1 MSLRVLVTSGAL
13 RQMITVVR
21 MSRLVVLA
29 ALMSPALAWGQ
40 LANVW
45 HIPGATQEGIPST
58 MRDPATPG
66 AGEPVTFYQGYWKG
80 DGANQTRGFFVYR
93 VNGGAWQSTLLP
105 PGYVFHSDVEDGT
118 EFHNQY
124 WKASVAMPAQIGDTF
139 EYYFIVDSSDRDR
152 TFLYDGN
159 LTTGNEVVAQAAPY
173 ALTVSFPRPTVTVN
187 DLNADYSKSNFYL
200 DEINDTVFPEVTV
213 RVATNIGPVDQVEV
227 FTNLNNRER
236 ANQDF
241 DNDGI
246 EDGIIPPDGNLI
258 TTADTEA
265 YFQAYAMSPV
275 GGGVYEVTL
284 PVLKTGAYRITA
296 RYRVNPGDPWRW
308 ISDAGIRDHAVV
320 VAPTIARDMRVYEIH
335 VTNVNATGP
344 TFAQRGTFEDLHDP
358 EARVNLDW
366 LRELGLNWIWFQP
379 FHPQGLDGR
388 ETDPATGQDY
398 DPGSPYSI
406 RNFWQINPL
415 YTRSWNGDLPGAITN
430 PDNFSAAMQAFQNF
444 AAASDEAGVQLMLDF
459 PFNHTAPD
467 VVLGAKGLELFGPAG
482 HNWQEGDLIRD
493 RVPGFFSTDG
503 AAGAAAYS
511 APAQSAARIAVAP
524 DRNDFGKWND
534 VRDVFFGRYATLVT
548 GDPSAEASRAITRNE
563 GDWVDYASM
572 GAATINVWRYFG
584 EVLPYWLVQ
593 SGHRGVNSTPSD
605 GDAVTREALDL
616 AGIDGLRKD
625 FGQGLP
631 PQAMEYIINRTHSVK
646 WNFVFM
652 TESLDG
658 GEVTYRSSR
667 HFAVLNENIVFPWSE
682 AATTSQHR
690 SIFED
695 RRNAYGQS
703 LVLLNNTSHDEK
715 PFADPWEAVI
725 RYAVGS
731 TIDGAPM
738 IMYGQE
744 IGAGQKAFDS
754 TPEGSFDFYELN
766 FGKFIPHFKKWNS
779 MQPQWTAWE
788 NNDLGVQFLYPV
800 YSGVGLAREL
810 SPALR
815 SSNRWF
821 LNPSGATDPD
831 ETVFAVAKYEE
842 AGVPTGRQ
850 DVVLGFINLDRDN
863 PRGNAFGI
871 PAGLG
876 GLLGLQAGRSYNVK
890 NIAAYIGREG
900 ELEERLGWLWPD
912 DRTGGD
918 ILTNGVTVFLNAV
931 PSTEEA
937 WATVPYEAQYL
948 RVYDVTA
955 PPPVAGTPEVAPFTV
970 DGSVNVSWSAV
981 EDPDGPEPLYLVKVY
996 DSDGAEVE
1004 AFTTPGTEA
1013 AVEDLA
1019 FGGVYTFT
1027 VTAVNPHQPQSAS
1040 TVSTTSAPVRSL
1052 DPQADD
1058 DGDGMSNRA
1067 EAIAGTD
1074 PFDPGSVLRAD
1085 LARDADDVIVTWNNV
1100 PGRTYRV
1107 ETRSDLVAEEWLT
1120 VPSGTGLTGDEFRV
1134 ENPARTGFYRVV
1146 VEE

>member
-1 MSLRVLVTSGAL
+1 
-13 RQMITVVR
+13 MIIFTR
-21 MSRLVVLA
+21 FSRL
-29 ALMSPALAWGQ
+29 ALWVALLSPGLVWGQ

-45 HIPGATQEGIPST
+45 HIPEATQNGIPAT
-58 MRDPATPG
+58 MSDPAAPG
-66 AGEPVTFYQGYWKG
+66 AGEVVTFYQGYWKG

-93 VNGGAWQSTLLP
+93 INGGTWQSTVVP
-105 PGYVFHSDVEDGT
+105 PGYVFHSDVNADT
-118 EFHNQY
+118 EGHNQF

-139 EYYFIVDSSDRDR
+139 EYYFIVDSSNRDR
-152 TFLYDGN
+152 TFLYNGN
-159 LTTGNEVVAQAAPY
+159 LTTDSEPEAQAAPY

-187 DLNADYSKSNFYL
+187 GINADYSKSNFYI
-200 DEINDTVFPEVTV
+200 DEINDTIFPELTI
-213 RVATNIGPVDQVEV
+213 RVATNIGPVDRVEV

-241 DNDGI
+241 NNDGI

-258 TTADTEA
+258 TTDDTGA
-265 YFQAYAMSPV
+265 YFQAYEMALV
-275 GGGVYEVTL
+275 DGGAYELTL

-308 ISDAGIRDHAVV
+308 ISDSGIRDHAVV

-358 EARVNLDW
+358 KARVNLEW

-398 DPGSPYSI
+398 NPGSPYSI
-406 RNFWQINPL
+406 RNFWEINPL
-415 YTRSWNGDLPGAITN
+415 YTDQWDSDLPGAITN
-430 PDNFSAAMQAFQNF
+430 PANFAAAMQAFQEF

-467 VVLGAKGLELFGPAG
+467 VVLGDKGLELFGPTG
-482 HNWQEGDLIRD
+482 HDWQPGDLIRD
-493 RVPGFFSTDG
+493 RVPQFFSTSGG
-503 AAGAAAYS
+503 AGVPSYS
-511 APAQSAARIAVAP
+511 APAQSSANIAVAP

-548 GDPSAEASRAITRNE
+548 GDPSAEVSRAIVRNE
-563 GDWVDYASM
+563 GDWIDYDSM
-572 GAATINVWRYFG
+572 GPATINVWRYFG
-584 EVLPYWLVQ
+584 EVLPYWLEQ
-593 SGHRGVNSTPSD
+593 SGHRGFNSAPSD
-605 GDAVTREALDL
+605 GDAATREAFDL

-652 TESLDG
+652 SESLDG
-658 GEVTYRSSR
+658 EEVTYRSSR

-682 AATTSQHR
+682 ATTTSQHR

-725 RYAVGS
+725 RYALGS

-744 IGAGQKAFDS
+744 IGAGQKAFETS
-754 TPEGSFDFYELN
+754 PEGSFDFYELN

-779 MQPQWTAWE
+779 MQPQWTAWD
-788 NNDLGVQFLYPV
+788 NNALGVQFLYPV

-821 LNPSGATDPD
+821 LNPLGATEPD
-831 ETVFAVAKYEE
+831 QTVFAIAKYEE
-842 AGVPTGRQ
+842 PGAPAGRQ
-850 DVVLGFINLDRDN
+850 DVVLGFINLDRDL
-863 PRGNAFGI
+863 PRGNVFGI
-871 PAGLG
+871 PPNLG
-876 GLLGLQAGRSYNVK
+876 GLLGLRTDRSYNVK
-890 NIAAYIGREG
+890 NIAAYIGRNG
-900 ELEERLGWLWPD
+900 EYPQRLGWLWPQN
-912 DRTGGD
+912 RSGSD
-918 ILTNGVTVFLNAV
+918 ILANGVTVFLNAV

-937 WATVPYEAQYL
+937 WSTIPYEAQYL
-948 RVYDVTA
+948 RVFDVTA
-955 PPPVAGTPEVAPFTV
+955 PPPVAGVPEVAPFTV
-970 DGSVNVSWSAV
+970 DGTVSVSWTTA
-981 EDPDGPEPLYLVKVY
+981 EDPDGPDPLYLVKVY
-996 DSDGAEVE
+996 DGDGVEVD
-1004 AFTTPGTEA
+1004 AFTTSATQA
-1013 AVEDLA
+1013 TVEDLA
-1019 FGGVYTFT
+1019 FGGSYTFT
-1027 VTAVNPHQPQSAS
+1027 VTAVNPHQPENAS

-1052 DPQADD
+1052 DPQADE
-1058 DGDGMSNRA
+1058 DGDGMSNMA

-1074 PFDPGSVLRAD
+1074 PFDPGSILRAE
-1085 LARDADDVIVTWNNV
+1085 LEREAAEVVVTWNTV
-1100 PGRTYRV
+1100 SGRTYSV
-1107 ETRSDLVAEEWLT
+1107 ETRSDLVNGTWQT
-1120 VPSGTGLTGDEFRV
+1120 VPGAIGLTDGVFRV
-1134 ENPARTGFYRVV
+1134 ANPALTGFYRVV